1 MSSFSSLACNCQR
14 KSSRAIHSTFDD
26 HDDHDDHE
34 DDEDEDEDDFNLA
47 AMKCDSDDED
57 NGHNGSNDM
66 KRHLGENHD
75 YHMTYDQ
82 VIQSAVE
89 DLKVKIERI
98 LTRASL
104 LWSQQANTGAWL
116 RLTRSL

>member
-1 MSSFSSLACNCQR
+1 MMMILMIIIMIIL
-14 KSSRAIHSTFDD
+14 K
-26 HDDHDDHE
+26 
-34 DDEDEDEDDFNLA
+34 DDEDEDDEDDEEDFNLA

-75 YHMTYDQ
+75 YHMTYDH

-98 LTRASL
+98 PTRASL
-104 LWSQQANTGAWL
+104 RWSQQANTGAWL
-116 RLTRSL
+116 RLTR